1 MTPPSD
7 DRTGPPA
14 DATSSGGP
22 VRVTGLASV
31 LLAPN
36 PGPMTLDGTRSY
48 VLAAPGAGTRVVV
61 DPGPDDVA
69 HLTALAA
76 GPRVEVV
83 LITHRHADHTAGAAR
98 FAELTGAP
106 VRAADPAHCHP
117 AGSREAPPLHD
128 GETIRAAGLRIKV
141 LATPGHTGDSTSFHL
156 PDDGPH
162 GSVLTGDTILGRG
175 TTVLS
180 EPDGSLRDY
189 LASLDLLGSLGAATV
204 LPAHGPH
211 LADLSTV
218 VHAYR
223 EHRAG
228 RLAQVREALG
238 DRAVDAVTEALV
250 DDVTAAVYGDVAPGV
265 LPAARQSVRAQLR
278 YLAEDA

>member
-7 DRTGPPA
+7 DRTRRPA
-14 DATSSGGP
+14 HAAPSGVPVLVTSQ
-22 VRVTGLASV
+22 ASV

-69 HLTALAA
+69 HLTTLAA
-76 GPRVEVV
+76 GPPVELV

-117 AGSREAPPLHD
+117 ARSRDAAPLLG
-128 GETIRAAGLRIKV
+128 GETIHAAGLRIEV
-141 LATPGHTGDSTSFHL
+141 LATPGHTGDSTSFRL

-162 GSVLTGDTILGRG
+162 GSVLTGDTVLGRG
-175 TTVLS
+175 TTVIA

-189 LASLDLLGSLGAATV
+189 LASLDLLESLGAATV

-211 LADLSTV
+211 LDDLSV
-218 VHAYR
+218 VVRSYR
-223 EHRAG
+223 EHRAD
-228 RLAQVREALG
+228 RLAQVRTALG
-238 DRAVDAVTEALV
+238 DRAGEAVAEALV
-250 DDVTAAVYGDVAPGV
+250 DDVTASVYGDVALGV

-278 YLAEDA
+278 YLAEGA

>member
-1 MTPPSD
+1 MTRPSD
-7 DRTGPPA
+7 DRTRPPA
-14 DATSSGGP
+14 GAAPSGTP
-22 VRVTGLASV
+22 ERVTDRASV

-48 VLAAPGAGTRVVV
+48 VLAAPGARTRVIV
-61 DPGPDDVA
+61 DPGPDDAA
-69 HLTALAA
+69 HLTALAD

-83 LITHRHADHTAGAAR
+83 LVTHRHADHTAGAAR

-117 AGSREAPPLHD
+117 AGSREAAPLRG
-128 GETIRAAGLRIKV
+128 GETIHAAGLTIEV

-156 PDDGPH
+156 AEDGPA

-175 TTVLS
+175 TTVIA

-189 LASLDLLGSLGAATV
+189 LTSLDLLESLGAATV
-204 LPAHGPH
+204 LPAHGPRLDG
-211 LADLSTV
+211 LAAV
-218 VHAYR
+218 VRAYR
-223 EHRAG
+223 EHRLA
-228 RLAQVREALG
+228 RLAQVRRALG
-238 DRAVDAVTEALV
+238 PRAGAPVTDELVDA
-250 DDVTAAVYGDVAPGV
+250 VTAAVYPDTDPAV

-278 YLAEDA
+278 HLAEDA

>member
-1 MTPPSD
+1 M
-7 DRTGPPA
+7 
-14 DATSSGGP
+14 P
-22 VRVTGLASV
+22 VRVTDQASV

-48 VLAAPGAGTRVVV
+48 VLAAPGARTRVVV

-69 HLTALAA
+69 HLTALAD
-76 GPRVEVV
+76 GPRVELV
-83 LITHRHADHTAGAAR
+83 LVTHRHADHTAGAAR

-117 AGSREAPPLHD
+117 AHPATGGATGGSAHAGAAAPLRG
-128 GETIRAAGLRIKV
+128 GEVLRAAGLRIEV
-141 LATPGHTGDSTSFHL
+141 VATPGHTADSVSFRL

-175 TTVLS
+175 TTVIS
-180 EPDGSLRDY
+180 TPDGSLRDY
-189 LASLDLLGSLGAATV
+189 LASLDVLEAFGTATV

-211 LADLSTV
+211 LGDLSAV
-218 VHAYR
+218 VRAYR
-223 EHRAG
+223 EHRLG
-228 RLAQVREALG
+228 RLAEVRAALAGSAIAEAP
-238 DRAVDAVTEALV
+238 VTDQLV
-250 DDVTAAVYGDVAPGV
+250 EQVTAIVYGDIAPGV

-278 YLAEDA
+278 YLAESP

>member
-1 MTPPSD
+1 
-7 DRTGPPA
+7 
-14 DATSSGGP
+14 
-22 VRVTGLASV
+22 VRVTDQASV

-48 VLAAPGAGTRVVV
+48 VLAAPGARTRVVV

-69 HLTALAA
+69 HLTALAD
-76 GPRVEVV
+76 GPRVELV
-83 LITHRHADHTAGAAR
+83 LVTHRHADHTAGAAR

-117 AGSREAPPLHD
+117 ATGGATGGPAHAGAAAPLRG
-128 GETIRAAGLRIKV
+128 GEVLRAAGLRIEV
-141 LATPGHTGDSTSFHL
+141 LATPGHTADSVSFRL

-175 TTVLS
+175 TTVIS
-180 EPDGSLRDY
+180 TPDGSLRDY
-189 LASLDLLGSLGAATV
+189 LASLDVLEVFGTATV

-211 LADLSTV
+211 LDDLSAV
-218 VHAYR
+218 VRAYR
-223 EHRAG
+223 EHRLG
-228 RLAQVREALG
+228 RLAEVRTALAAAGLAG
-238 DRAVDAVTEALV
+238 DPVTDRLV
-250 DDVTAAVYGDVAPGV
+250 EQVTAAVYGAVAPGV

-278 YLAEDA
+278 YLAERA

>member
-7 DRTGPPA
+7 DRTSPPA
-14 DATSSGGP
+14 GAAPSGGP
-22 VRVTGLASV
+22 VRVTDLASV

-48 VLAAPGAGTRVVV
+48 VLAAPGARSRVVV

-98 FAELTGAP
+98 FAALTGAP

-117 AGSREAPPLHD
+117 ARSQEATPLRG
-128 GETIRAAGLRIKV
+128 GETIHAAGLQIEV

-156 PDDGPH
+156 PGDGSH
-162 GSVLTGDTILGRG
+162 GSVLTGDTVLGRG
-175 TTVLS
+175 TTVIA

-189 LASLDLLGSLGAATV
+189 LTSLDVLGSLGAATV

-211 LADLSTV
+211 LGDLSAV
-218 VHAYR
+218 VRTYR
-223 EHRAG
+223 EHREA
-228 RLAQVREALG
+228 RLAQVRTALG
-238 DRAVDAVTEALV
+238 DRARDSVTETLV
-250 DDVTAAVYGDVAPGV
+250 DDVTATVYGDVAPGL

-278 YLAEDA
+278 YLAEGA

>member
-1 MTPPSD
+1 M
-7 DRTGPPA
+7 
-14 DATSSGGP
+14 P
-22 VRVTGLASV
+22 VRVTDQASV

-48 VLAAPGAGTRVVV
+48 VLAAPGARTRVVV

-69 HLTALAA
+69 HLTALAD
-76 GPRVEVV
+76 GPRVELV
-83 LITHRHADHTAGAAR
+83 LVTHRHADHTAGAAR

-117 AGSREAPPLHD
+117 AHPATGGATGGSAHAGAAAPLRG
-128 GETIRAAGLRIKV
+128 GEVLRAAGLRIEV
-141 LATPGHTGDSTSFHL
+141 VATPGHTADSVSFRL

-175 TTVLS
+175 TTVIS
-180 EPDGSLRDY
+180 TPDGSLRDY
-189 LASLDLLGSLGAATV
+189 LASLDVLEAFGTATV

-211 LADLSTV
+211 LGDLSAV
-218 VHAYR
+218 VRAYR
-223 EHRAG
+223 EHRLG
-228 RLAQVREALG
+228 RLAEVRAALAG
-238 DRAVDAVTEALV
+238 AAIAGAPVTDQLV
-250 DDVTAAVYGDVAPGV
+250 EQVTAIVYGDVAPGV

-278 YLAEDA
+278 YLAEGP

>member
-1 MTPPSD
+1 VTSLSH
-7 DRTGPPA
+7 DRTGQAA
-14 DATSSGGP
+14 DTAPSGVP

-36 PGPMTLDGTRSY
+36 AGPMTLDGTRSY

-117 AGSREAPPLHD
+117 ARSREATPLRG
-128 GETIRAAGLRIKV
+128 GETIHAAGLRIEV

-162 GSVLTGDTILGRG
+162 GSVLTGDTVLGRG
-175 TTVLS
+175 TTVLA

-189 LASLDLLGSLGAATV
+189 LTSLDMLESIGAATV

-211 LADLSTV
+211 LGDLSAV
-218 VHAYR
+218 VRTYR
-223 EHRAG
+223 EHREV
-228 RLAQVREALG
+228 RLAQVRTALG
-238 DRAVDAVTEALV
+238 DRAGGAVTEALV
-250 DDVTAAVYGDVAPGV
+250 DDVTAMVYGDVAPGV
-265 LPAARQSVRAQLR
+265 LSAARQSVRAQLR
-278 YLAEDA
+278 YLAEGA